1 MNGLNHVG
9 IIGNTGKAPEMRV
22 RHTT

>member
-1 MNGLNHVG
+1 MNGLNRVG

>member
-1 MNGLNHVG
+1 MNGLNNVT